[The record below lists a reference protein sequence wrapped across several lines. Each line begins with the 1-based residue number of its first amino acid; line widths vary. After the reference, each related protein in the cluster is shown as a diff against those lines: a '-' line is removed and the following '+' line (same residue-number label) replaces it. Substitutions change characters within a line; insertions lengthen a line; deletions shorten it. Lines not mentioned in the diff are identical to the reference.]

1 MGGILIFG
9 GSFNPIHKGHVQ
21 TAVRA
26 ADYVSADRIILI
38 PSKIPPHKSDS
49 EYASGTDRYNMC
61 KIAAR
66 YDKRMQVSDIE
77 LNLDGIS
84 YTVRTLE
91 ILKKRFFTEKLYF
104 LVGADMLL
112 CFDKWKEPHRIL
124 ELATLVA
131 VPRDDAQAETLRRY
145 KAEKFK
151 DGNILI
157 IDCDRIDISST
168 DIRKG
173 IKNGDTAV
181 ADMLPDGV
189 YEYIKKSGIYGLSQ
203 G

>member
-1 MGGILIFG
+1 MIFG

-21 TAVRA
+21 TAVKA
-26 ADYVSADRIILI
+26 ADYISADRIILI

-49 EYASGTDRYNMC
+49 EYASGIDRYNMC

-66 YDKRMQVSDIE
+66 CDRRMQVSDIE
-77 LNLDGIS
+77 LNLSGIS

-91 ILKKRFFTEKLYF
+91 ILQKRFLNEKLYF

-131 VPRDDAQAETLRRY
+131 VPRDGTQAETLRRY
-145 KAEKFK
+145 KAEKFQ
-151 DGNILI
+151 DGDILI
-157 IDCDRIDISST
+157 IDCDSIDISST

-173 IKNGDTAV
+173 ISSNDAAV

-203 G
+203 R